1 MVIKSQKSNL
11 KNVEGQFLGLIYI
24 PVKMVK
30 PFIQKYKRI
39 KQKKIQFTGFLNLLI
54 KKFKFNIDTVKYNGQ
69 WYEFDDHGDLKNFR
83 RNKLNV

>member
-1 MVIKSQKSNL
+1 
-11 KNVEGQFLGLIYI
+11 
-24 PVKMVK
+24 MVK

-69 WYEFDDHGDLKNFR
+69 WYEFDDHEDLKNFR